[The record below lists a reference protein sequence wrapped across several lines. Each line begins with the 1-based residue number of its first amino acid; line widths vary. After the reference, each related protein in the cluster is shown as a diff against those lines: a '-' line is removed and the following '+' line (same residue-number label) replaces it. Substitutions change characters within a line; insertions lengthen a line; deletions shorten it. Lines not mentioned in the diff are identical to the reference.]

1 MIILVLL
8 FVVGI
13 PLAISLYKMLAV
25 STVKI
30 AAFAID
36 FALVFLLTCFYGHSF
51 IGTKLATGNLVY
63 LIDIALGIIATL
75 AYGVLIIL
83 LHSRLP
89 KVSMVLN
96 FFIVLIG
103 VSVAYPLALDF
114 ISAVL
119 KMLGIVKDTF
129 TELSLF
135 ENGLWNKILHY
146 LIIFILA
153 LPIFGSRITYLNGN
167 NGSSNEYD
175 DGDSLEKV

>member
-1 MIILVLL
+1 
-8 FVVGI
+8 
-13 PLAISLYKMLAV
+13 
-25 STVKI
+25 
-30 AAFAID
+30 
-36 FALVFLLTCFYGHSF
+36 
-51 IGTKLATGNLVY
+51 
-63 LIDIALGIIATL
+63 
-75 AYGVLIIL
+75 
-83 LHSRLP
+83 
-89 KVSMVLN
+89 MVLN

-103 VSVAYPLALDF
+103 VSVAYPMALDF

-153 LPIFGSRITYLNGN
+153 LPIFGSRIKYLNGN
-167 NGSSNEYD
+167 NGSSNEYG